1 MLRGLAGLLELIAR
15 LPPGKLRL
23 AGHLPAQGKA
33 ELCHLGVAGE
43 IHIRPVLVRRLMIPV
58 SHVVTLFFFAPGQV
72 MALEQGPLVHTECRH
87 ANSRQTE
94 VIRAVVVASFR
105 MIIPLDGHVEAVCQ
119 PLDRGTQRRPFRSA
133 YYNLLRIPDYF
144 HVLLLQTNGNVPRGT
159 PPTL

>member
-1 MLRGLAGLLELIAR
+1 
-15 LPPGKLRL
+15 
-23 AGHLPAQGKA
+23 
-33 ELCHLGVAGE
+33 
-43 IHIRPVLVRRLMIPV
+43 MIPV

-119 PLDRGTQRRPFRSA
+119 PLDRGTQRRPFRSG
-133 YYNLLRIPDYF
+133 YDNLLRIPDWLP
-144 HVLLLQTNGNVPRGT
+144 VDIVQIKGNVPCGSRAIVS
-159 PPTL
+159 PI